1 MPDGNRC
8 ASISFSQTHF
18 GGQDENA
25 PIIGHYRAHT
35 GTGGMH
41 HSRTAPYTG
50 PAPYVA
56 PIPGSITYRGQPRT
70 KLTKSPIGST
80 FSHEFRID
88 GSTRAVETYRIA
100 PDRSLELIDRRII
113 RDWLFGRDD

>member
-1 MPDGNRC
+1 MKTLVSLAAIALTLAGC
-8 ASISFSQTHF
+8 ATS
-18 GGQDENA
+18 
-25 PIIGHYRAHT
+25 
-35 GTGGMH
+35 
-41 HSRTAPYTG
+41 G
-50 PAPYVA
+50 PAAYVE
-56 PIPGSITYRGQPRT
+56 PIPGSITYKGQPRT

>member
-1 MPDGNRC
+1 MRTL
-8 ASISFSQTHF
+8 ASSATIALALVLAGCS
-18 GGQDENA
+18 
-25 PIIGHYRAHT
+25 
-35 GTGGMH
+35 TGGPG
-41 HSRTAPYTG
+41 AYVG
-50 PAPYVA
+50 PAPYVE

-80 FSHEFRID
+80 FKHEFRID
-88 GSTRAVETYRIA
+88 GSTRAAETYRIA

>member
-1 MPDGNRC
+1 MKTLVSLATIALALALTGCTTAGP
-8 ASISFSQTHF
+8 
-18 GGQDENA
+18 GGYVD
-25 PIIGHYRAHT
+25 
-35 GTGGMH
+35 
-41 HSRTAPYTG
+41 
-50 PAPYVA
+50 PAPYVE
-56 PIPGSITYRGQPRT
+56 PIPGSIIYRGQPRT

>member
-1 MPDGNRC
+1 MKTLVSLAAIALTLAGC
-8 ASISFSQTHF
+8 T
-18 GGQDENA
+18 
-25 PIIGHYRAHT
+25 T
-35 GTGGMH
+35 
-41 HSRTAPYTG
+41 TG
-50 PAPYVA
+50 PAAYVE
-56 PIPGSITYRGQPRT
+56 PIPGSITYKDQPRT

>member
-1 MPDGNRC
+1 MKTL
-8 ASISFSQTHF
+8 ASST
-18 GGQDENA
+18 
-25 PIIGHYRAHT
+25 IIALALALAGCTA
-35 GTGGMH
+35 GT
-41 HSRTAPYTG
+41 TAYVG
-50 PAPYVA
+50 PAPYVE
-56 PIPGSITYRGQPRT
+56 PIPGSIIYRGQPRT